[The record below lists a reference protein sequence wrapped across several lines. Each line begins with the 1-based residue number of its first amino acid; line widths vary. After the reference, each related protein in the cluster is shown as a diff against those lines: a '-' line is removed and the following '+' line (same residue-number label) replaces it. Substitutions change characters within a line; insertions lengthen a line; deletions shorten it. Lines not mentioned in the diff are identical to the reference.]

1 VPLKPILGME
11 PACSYRPTKVRR
23 GAGTRKGSPLGGGE
37 ISFLNFNM
45 KLLTTAEAA
54 AFLHKPA
61 GTLRYWRAVG
71 AGPRYVKM
79 GKTVLYEE
87 AELVDF
93 VKSNTVVP
101 SVRTEAREEANRV
114 AL

>member
-1 VPLKPILGME
+1 M
-11 PACSYRPTKVRR
+11 PA
-23 GAGTRKGSPLGGGE
+23 GSLYIQE
-37 ISFLNFNM
+37 TDNFETEM
-45 KLLTTAEAA
+45 TLLTTIEAA

-71 AGPRYVKM
+71 IGPCYVKL

-87 AELVDF
+87 AELVNF

-101 SVRTEAREEANRV
+101 SVRTEAGEEANRV

>member
-1 VPLKPILGME
+1 M
-11 PACSYRPTKVRR
+11 
-23 GAGTRKGSPLGGGE
+23 
-37 ISFLNFNM
+37 
-45 KLLTTAEAA
+45 
-54 AFLHKPA
+54 
-61 GTLRYWRAVG
+61 
-71 AGPRYVKM
+71 KM

>member
-1 VPLKPILGME
+1 
-11 PACSYRPTKVRR
+11 
-23 GAGTRKGSPLGGGE
+23 
-37 ISFLNFNM
+37 M

-54 AFLHKPA
+54 ALLHKPA

-71 AGPRYVKM
+71 TGPRYVKL

-87 AELVDF
+87 SELVDF

-101 SVRTEAREEANRV
+101 SVRTEAREEATRV

>member
-1 VPLKPILGME
+1 
-11 PACSYRPTKVRR
+11 
-23 GAGTRKGSPLGGGE
+23 
-37 ISFLNFNM
+37 M
-45 KLLTTAEAA
+45 KLLTTVQAA

-71 AGPRYVKM
+71 IGPAYVKL
-79 GKTVLYEE
+79 GKTVLYDET
-87 AELVDF
+87 ELVNF

-101 SVRTEAREEANRV
+101 SVRTEAKEEANRV

>member
-1 VPLKPILGME
+1 
-11 PACSYRPTKVRR
+11 
-23 GAGTRKGSPLGGGE
+23 
-37 ISFLNFNM
+37 M
-45 KLLTTAEAA
+45 KLLTTSQAA

-71 AGPRYVKM
+71 IGPSYVKL
-79 GKTVLYEE
+79 GKTVLYDEV
-87 AELVDF
+87 ELVNF

>member
-1 VPLKPILGME
+1 VAD
-11 PACSYRPTKVRR
+11 PARAANAVADVSETDVF
-23 GAGTRKGSPLGGGE
+23 GTLTM
-37 ISFLNFNM
+37 N
-45 KLLTTAEAA
+45 LLTTNEAA
-54 AFLHKPA
+54 DFLHKPA

-71 AGPRYVKM
+71 IGPSYAKL

-87 AELVDF
+87 AELVNF

-101 SVRTEAREEANRV
+101 SVRTEARKEGNRV